1 MPLCCGQARM
11 ERDHAVVVA
20 AKDQK
25 ERDIEHKWSEILAR
39 EREKRDRIVGVE
51 RTQHL
56 VDLDNCRRDS
66 QRQWQSECKRLQKEL
81 EQLQKQYVGL
91 EMREVRRKKSAEVQE
106 EHYRLVVQ
114 SLSTAETVRARLN
127 LLLGF

>member
-1 MPLCCGQARM
+1 M
-11 ERDHAVVVA
+11 ERDHSVVVA

-25 ERDIEHKWSEILAR
+25 ERDVEHKWSEILAR

-56 VDLDNCRRDS
+56 LDLDNCRRNS

-106 EHYRLVVQ
+106 EDYRLVVQ

>member
-1 MPLCCGQARM
+1 M

-25 ERDIEHKWSEILAR
+25 EREIEHKWSEILAR
-39 EREKRDRIVGVE
+39 ERQKRDRIVGVE

-56 VDLDNCRRDS
+56 VDLDNCRRNS
-66 QRQWQSECKRLQKEL
+66 QREWQSKCKGLQQEL
-81 EQLQKQYVGL
+81 EEQLQKQVVGL

-106 EHYRLVVQ
+106 EDYRLVVQ
-114 SLSTAETVRARLN
+114 RLSTAETVRACLY